1 MRWTREFTIEWSF
14 WEDNMFG
21 KKKETGEGLNII
33 IVGGGKVGTTLVEQL
48 AQEGHDITIIDH
60 DSKVVE
66 GITNTYD
73 AMGIIGNGAS
83 YSTQVEAGIENADLF
98 IAVTNSDELNLLCC
112 TVAKRAGNLAAIA
125 RVRTPDYSNEIDY
138 FIEKL
143 GLAMIINPDLVSSR
157 VIAKILTLPMA
168 LDVTSFSHGRVNL
181 VRIEI
186 PENNPLCDKTI
197 AQVGREGLIQQT
209 VICAIERDGKVFIPS
224 GDFIIRKGDILS
236 FAASLRESRNFLKKL
251 GFKTGQVKTCIIVG
265 GGRAGYYAAE
275 LLIRSG
281 IDVRIIE
288 IDKSR
293 CEKLSELLPD
303 ATIIHGD
310 GTSEELLKEEG
321 IEDVGAFIPLTGI
334 DEENI
339 LLSLHAK
346 KVSKA
351 KVITRLT
358 RNNFMEVVSGLDLGS
373 VLYPKYIT
381 SEAII
386 AYVRAKNNTKG
397 CNIETLYHMFD
408 SRAEAIEFKIE
419 QPGPV
424 VDVPLSKLSLKKDL
438 LIAYI
443 NRNGKIIIPK
453 GQDTIKVG
461 DMVMIVTIHKGFRDV
476 QDILA

>member
-1 MRWTREFTIEWSF
+1 
-14 WEDNMFG
+14 MFG
-21 KKKETGEGLNII
+21 KRKDAPEGLNII
-33 IVGGGKVGTTLVEQL
+33 IVGGGKVGVTLVEQL
-48 AQEGHDITIIDH
+48 AQEGHDITIIDQNA
-60 DSKVVE
+60 KVVE
-66 GITNTYD
+66 SITNTYD
-73 AMGIIGNGAS
+73 AMGVIGNGAS
-83 YSTQVEAGIENADLF
+83 YSTQIEAGIENADLF

-125 RVRTPDYSNEIDY
+125 RVRTPDYSKEVDY

-143 GLAMIINPDLVSSR
+143 GLAMIINPDYVSSR
-157 VIAKILTLPMA
+157 VIAKILTLPTA

-181 VRIEI
+181 VRIEL
-186 PENNPLCDKTI
+186 PEDNPLCNRTI
-197 AQVGREGLIQQT
+197 ADLGRDGIIQQT
-209 VICAIERDGKVFIPS
+209 VICAIERDGKIHIPS
-224 GDFIIRKGDILS
+224 GDFIIRAGDIIS
-236 FAASLRESRNFLKKL
+236 FAASQRESRQFLKRI
-251 GFKTGQVKTCIIVG
+251 GFKTGQVKTCMIVG

-275 LLIRSG
+275 LLIKAG
-281 IDVRIIE
+281 INVRVIE
-288 IDKSR
+288 INKSR
-293 CEKLSELLPD
+293 CEKLSELLPE
-303 ATIIHGD
+303 ATVIHGD

-321 IEDVGAFIPLTGI
+321 IENVDAFIPLTGI

-346 KVSKA
+346 KVSHA

-386 AYVRAKNNTKG
+386 AYVRARNNSKG

-408 SRAEAIEFKIE
+408 SRAEAIEFKVE
-419 QPGPV
+419 KANDV

-438 LIAYI
+438 LIAFI
-443 NRNGKIIIPK
+443 NRKGKIIIPK
-453 GQDTIKVG
+453 GQDMIKIG
-461 DMVMIVTIHKGFRDV
+461 DTVMIVTTHKGFKDI

>member
-1 MRWTREFTIEWSF
+1 
-14 WEDNMFG
+14 MFG
-21 KKKETGEGLNII
+21 KRKDAPEGLKII
-33 IVGGGKVGTTLVEQL
+33 IVGGGKVGVTLVEQL
-48 AQEGHDITIIDH
+48 AQEGHDITIIDQNA
-60 DSKVVE
+60 KVVE
-66 GITNTYD
+66 SITNTYD
-73 AMGIIGNGAS
+73 AMGVIGNGAS
-83 YSTQVEAGIENADLF
+83 YSTQIEAGIDNADLF

-125 RVRTPDYSNEIDY
+125 RVRTPDYSKEVDY

-143 GLAMIINPDLVSSR
+143 GLAMIINPDYVSSR
-157 VIAKILTLPMA
+157 VIAKILTLPTA

-181 VRIEI
+181 VRIEL
-186 PENNPLCDKTI
+186 PEDNPLCNRTI
-197 AQVGREGLIQQT
+197 ADLGRDGIIQQT
-209 VICAIERDGKVFIPS
+209 VICAIERDGKIHIPS
-224 GDFIIRKGDILS
+224 GDFIIRAGDIIS
-236 FAASLRESRNFLKKL
+236 FAASQRESRQFLKRI
-251 GFKTGQVKTCIIVG
+251 GFKTGQVKTCMIVG

-275 LLIRSG
+275 LLIKAG
-281 IDVRIIE
+281 INVRVIE
-288 IDKSR
+288 INKSR
-293 CEKLSELLPD
+293 CEKLSELLPE
-303 ATIIHGD
+303 ATVIHGD

-321 IEDVGAFIPLTGI
+321 IENVDAFIPLTGI

-346 KVSKA
+346 KVSHA

-386 AYVRAKNNTKG
+386 AYVRARNNSKG

-408 SRAEAIEFKIE
+408 SRAEAIEFKVE
-419 QPGPV
+419 KASDV

-438 LIAYI
+438 LIAFI
-443 NRNGKIIIPK
+443 NRKGKIIIPK
-453 GQDTIKVG
+453 GQDMIKIG
-461 DMVMIVTIHKGFRDV
+461 DTVMIVTTHKGFKDI

>member
-1 MRWTREFTIEWSF
+1 
-14 WEDNMFG
+14 MFG
-21 KKKETGEGLNII
+21 KRKEATQGLNII
-33 IVGGGKVGTTLVEQL
+33 IVGGGKVGVTLVEQL
-48 AQEGHDITIIDH
+48 AQEGHDITIIDQNA
-60 DSKVVE
+60 KVVE
-66 GITNTYD
+66 SITNTYD
-73 AMGIIGNGAS
+73 AMGVIGNGAS
-83 YSTQVEAGIENADLF
+83 YSTQMEAGIENADLF

-125 RVRTPDYSNEIDY
+125 RVRTPDYSKEVDY

-143 GLAMIINPDLVSSR
+143 GLAMIINPDFVSSR
-157 VIAKILTLPMA
+157 VIAKILTLPTA

-181 VRIEI
+181 VRIEL
-186 PENNPLCDKTI
+186 PEDNPLCNRTI
-197 AQVGREGLIQQT
+197 AELGRDGIIQQT

-224 GDFIIRKGDILS
+224 GDFIIRAKDIIS
-236 FAASLRESRNFLKKL
+236 FAASQRESRQFLKKI
-251 GFKTGQVKTCIIVG
+251 GFKTGQVKTCMIVG

-275 LLIRSG
+275 LLIKAG
-281 IDVRIIE
+281 INVRIIE
-288 IDKSR
+288 INQNR
-293 CEKLSELLPD
+293 CERLSELLPE

-321 IEDVGAFIPLTGI
+321 IEDVDAFIPLTGI

-346 KVSKA
+346 KVSHA

-358 RNNFMEVVSGLDLGS
+358 RNNFMEVVNGLDLGS

-386 AYVRAKNNTKG
+386 AYVRARNNSKG

-408 SRAEAIEFKIE
+408 SRAEAIEFKVAKASD
-419 QPGPV
+419 V

-438 LIAYI
+438 LIAFI

-453 GQDTIKVG
+453 GQDVIKVK
-461 DMVMIVTIHKGFRDV
+461 DTVMIVTTHKGFKDI

>member
-1 MRWTREFTIEWSF
+1 
-14 WEDNMFG
+14 MFG
-21 KKKETGEGLNII
+21 KRKEATQGLNII
-33 IVGGGKVGTTLVEQL
+33 IVGGGKVGVTLVEQL
-48 AQEGHDITIIDH
+48 AQEGHDITIIDQNA
-60 DSKVVE
+60 KVVE
-66 GITNTYD
+66 SITNTYD
-73 AMGIIGNGAS
+73 AMGVIGNGAS
-83 YSTQVEAGIENADLF
+83 YSTQMEAGIENADLF

-125 RVRTPDYSNEIDY
+125 RVRTPDYSKEVDY

-143 GLAMIINPDLVSSR
+143 GLAMIINPDFVSSR
-157 VIAKILTLPMA
+157 VIAKILTLPTA

-181 VRIEI
+181 VRIEL
-186 PENNPLCDKTI
+186 PEDNPLCNRTI
-197 AQVGREGLIQQT
+197 AELGRDGIIQQT

-224 GDFIIRKGDILS
+224 GDFIIRAKDIIS
-236 FAASLRESRNFLKKL
+236 FAASQRESRQFLKKI
-251 GFKTGQVKTCIIVG
+251 GFKTGQVKTCMIVG

-275 LLIRSG
+275 LLIKAG
-281 IDVRIIE
+281 INVRIIE
-288 IDKSR
+288 INQNR
-293 CEKLSELLPD
+293 CERLSELLPE

-321 IEDVGAFIPLTGI
+321 IEDVDAFIPLTGI

-346 KVSKA
+346 KVSHA

-358 RNNFMEVVSGLDLGS
+358 RNNFMEVVNGLDLGS

-386 AYVRAKNNTKG
+386 AYVRARNNSKG

-408 SRAEAIEFKIE
+408 SRAEAIEFKVE
-419 QPGPV
+419 KASDV

-438 LIAYI
+438 LIAFI

-453 GQDTIKVG
+453 GQDVIKVK
-461 DMVMIVTIHKGFRDV
+461 DTVMIVTTHKGFKDI

>member
-1 MRWTREFTIEWSF
+1 
-14 WEDNMFG
+14 MFG
-21 KKKETGEGLNII
+21 KRKEATQGLNII
-33 IVGGGKVGTTLVEQL
+33 IVGGGKVGVTLVEQL
-48 AQEGHDITIIDH
+48 AQEGHDITIIDQNA
-60 DSKVVE
+60 KVVE
-66 GITNTYD
+66 SITNTYD
-73 AMGIIGNGAS
+73 AMGVIGNGAS
-83 YSTQVEAGIENADLF
+83 YSTQMEAGIENADLF

-125 RVRTPDYSNEIDY
+125 RVRTPDYSKEVDY

-143 GLAMIINPDLVSSR
+143 GLAMIINPDYVSSR
-157 VIAKILTLPMA
+157 VIAKILTLPTA

-181 VRIEI
+181 VRIEL
-186 PENNPLCDKTI
+186 PEDNPLCNRTI
-197 AQVGREGLIQQT
+197 AELGRDGIIQQT
-209 VICAIERDGKVFIPS
+209 VICAIEREGKVFIPS
-224 GDFIIRKGDILS
+224 GDFIIRAKDIIS
-236 FAASLRESRNFLKKL
+236 FAASQRESRLFLKKI
-251 GFKTGQVKTCIIVG
+251 GFKTGQVKTCMIVG

-275 LLIRSG
+275 LLIKAG
-281 IDVRIIE
+281 ISVRIIE
-288 IDKSR
+288 INQNR
-293 CEKLSELLPD
+293 CERLSELLPE

-321 IEDVGAFIPLTGI
+321 IEDVDAFIPLTGI

-346 KVSKA
+346 KISHA

-358 RNNFMEVVSGLDLGS
+358 RNNFMEVVNGLDLGS

-386 AYVRAKNNTKG
+386 AYVRARNNSKG

-408 SRAEAIEFKIE
+408 SRAEAIEFKVE
-419 QPGPV
+419 KASDV

-438 LIAYI
+438 LIAFI

-453 GQDTIKVG
+453 GQDVIKVK
-461 DMVMIVTIHKGFRDV
+461 DTVMIVTTHKGFKDI

>member
-1 MRWTREFTIEWSF
+1 
-14 WEDNMFG
+14 MFG
-21 KKKETGEGLNII
+21 KRKEATQGLNII
-33 IVGGGKVGTTLVEQL
+33 IVGGGKVGVTLVEQL
-48 AQEGHDITIIDH
+48 AQEGHDITIIDQNA
-60 DSKVVE
+60 KVVE
-66 GITNTYD
+66 SITNTYD
-73 AMGIIGNGAS
+73 AMGVIGNGAS

-125 RVRTPDYSNEIDY
+125 RVRTPDYSKEVDY

-143 GLAMIINPDLVSSR
+143 GLAMIINPDFVSSR
-157 VIAKILTLPMA
+157 VIAKILTLPTA

-181 VRIEI
+181 VRIEL
-186 PENNPLCDKTI
+186 PEDNPLCNRTI
-197 AQVGREGLIQQT
+197 AELGRDGIIQQT

-224 GDFIIRKGDILS
+224 GDFIIRAKDIIS
-236 FAASLRESRNFLKKL
+236 FAASQRESRQFLKKI
-251 GFKTGQVKTCIIVG
+251 GFKTGQVKTCMIVG

-275 LLIRSG
+275 LLIKAG
-281 IDVRIIE
+281 INVRIIE
-288 IDKSR
+288 INQNR
-293 CEKLSELLPD
+293 CERLSELLPE

-321 IEDVGAFIPLTGI
+321 IEDVDAFIPLTGI

-346 KVSKA
+346 KVSHA

-358 RNNFMEVVSGLDLGS
+358 RNNFMEVVNGLDLGS

-386 AYVRAKNNTKG
+386 AYVRARNNSKG

-408 SRAEAIEFKIE
+408 SRAEAIEFKVE
-419 QPGPV
+419 KASDV

-438 LIAYI
+438 LIAFI

-453 GQDTIKVG
+453 GQDVIKVK
-461 DMVMIVTIHKGFRDV
+461 DTVMIVTTHKGFKDI

>member
-1 MRWTREFTIEWSF
+1 
-14 WEDNMFG
+14 MFG
-21 KKKETGEGLNII
+21 KNNDAPQGLNII
-33 IVGGGKVGTTLVEQL
+33 IVGGGKVGVTLVEQL
-48 AQEGHDITIIDH
+48 AQEGHDITIIDQNA
-60 DSKVVE
+60 KVVE
-66 GITNTYD
+66 SITNTYD
-73 AMGIIGNGAS
+73 AMGVIGNGAS
-83 YSTQVEAGIENADLF
+83 YSTQVEAGIEEADLF

-125 RVRTPDYSNEIDY
+125 RVRTPDYSKEVDY

-143 GLAMIINPDLVSSR
+143 GLAMIINPDFVSSR
-157 VIAKILTLPMA
+157 VIAKILTLPTA
-168 LDVTSFSHGRVNL
+168 LNVTSFSHGRVNL
-181 VRIEI
+181 VRVEL
-186 PENNPLCDKTI
+186 PEDNPLCNRTI
-197 AQVGREGLIQQT
+197 AELGRDGIIQQT
-209 VICAIERDGKVFIPS
+209 VICAIERDGKVHIPS
-224 GDFIIRKGDILS
+224 GDFIIRAGDILS
-236 FAASLRESRNFLKKL
+236 FAASQRESRLFLKRI
-251 GFKTGQVKTCIIVG
+251 GFKTGQVKTCMIVG

-275 LLIRSG
+275 LLIKAG
-281 IDVRIIE
+281 INVRIIE
-288 IDKSR
+288 INQNR

-321 IEDVGAFIPLTGI
+321 IEDVDAFIPLTGI

-346 KVSKA
+346 KVSHA

-386 AYVRAKNNTKG
+386 AYVRAKNNSKG

-408 SRAEAIEFKIE
+408 SRAEAIEFKVE
-419 QPGPV
+419 KASEV
-424 VDVPLSKLSLKKDL
+424 VDVPLSKLSLKRDL
-438 LIAYI
+438 LIAFI

-453 GQDTIKVG
+453 GQDMIKVK
-461 DMVMIVTIHKGFRDV
+461 DTVMIVTTHKGFKDI

>member
-1 MRWTREFTIEWSF
+1 
-14 WEDNMFG
+14 MFG
-21 KKKETGEGLNII
+21 KRKDAPEGLNII
-33 IVGGGKVGTTLVEQL
+33 IVGGGKVGVTLVEQL
-48 AQEGHDITIIDH
+48 AQEGHDITIIDQNA
-60 DSKVVE
+60 KVVE
-66 GITNTYD
+66 SITNTYD
-73 AMGIIGNGAS
+73 AMGVIGNGAS
-83 YSTQVEAGIENADLF
+83 YSTQIEAGIENADLF

-125 RVRTPDYSNEIDY
+125 RVRTPDYSKEVDY

-143 GLAMIINPDLVSSR
+143 GLAMIINPDYVSSR
-157 VIAKILTLPMA
+157 VIAKILTLPTA

-181 VRIEI
+181 VRIEL
-186 PENNPLCDKTI
+186 PEDNPLCNRTI
-197 AQVGREGLIQQT
+197 ADLGRDGIIQQT
-209 VICAIERDGKVFIPS
+209 VICAIERDGKIHIPS
-224 GDFIIRKGDILS
+224 GDFIIRAGDIIS
-236 FAASLRESRNFLKKL
+236 FAASQRESRQFLKRI
-251 GFKTGQVKTCIIVG
+251 GFKTGQVKTCMIVG

-275 LLIRSG
+275 LLIKAG
-281 IDVRIIE
+281 INVRVIE
-288 IDKSR
+288 INKSR
-293 CEKLSELLPD
+293 CEKLSELLPE
-303 ATIIHGD
+303 ATVIHGD

-321 IEDVGAFIPLTGI
+321 IENVDAFIPLTGI

-346 KVSKA
+346 KVSHA

-386 AYVRAKNNTKG
+386 AYVRARNNSKG

-408 SRAEAIEFKIE
+408 SRAEAIEFKVE
-419 QPGPV
+419 KASDV

-438 LIAYI
+438 LIAFI
-443 NRNGKIIIPK
+443 NRKGKIIIPK
-453 GQDTIKVG
+453 GQDMIKIG
-461 DMVMIVTIHKGFRDV
+461 DTVMIVTTHKGFKDI

>member
-1 MRWTREFTIEWSF
+1 
-14 WEDNMFG
+14 MFG
-21 KKKETGEGLNII
+21 KRKEATQGLNII
-33 IVGGGKVGTTLVEQL
+33 IVGGGKVGVTLVEQL
-48 AQEGHDITIIDH
+48 AQEGHDITIIDQNA
-60 DSKVVE
+60 KVVE
-66 GITNTYD
+66 SITNTYD
-73 AMGIIGNGAS
+73 AMGVIGNGAS
-83 YSTQVEAGIENADLF
+83 YSTQMEAGIENADLF

-125 RVRTPDYSNEIDY
+125 RVRTPDYSKEVDY

-143 GLAMIINPDLVSSR
+143 GLAMIINPDFVSSR
-157 VIAKILTLPMA
+157 VIAKILTLPTA

-181 VRIEI
+181 VRIEL
-186 PENNPLCDKTI
+186 PEDNPLCNRTI
-197 AQVGREGLIQQT
+197 AELGRDGIIQQT

-224 GDFIIRKGDILS
+224 GDFIIRAKDIIS
-236 FAASLRESRNFLKKL
+236 FAASQRESRQFLKKI
-251 GFKTGQVKTCIIVG
+251 GFKTGQVKTCMIVG

-275 LLIRSG
+275 LLIKAG
-281 IDVRIIE
+281 INVRIIE
-288 IDKSR
+288 INQNR
-293 CEKLSELLPD
+293 CERLSELLPE

-321 IEDVGAFIPLTGI
+321 IEDVDAFIPLTGI

-346 KVSKA
+346 KVSHA

-358 RNNFMEVVSGLDLGS
+358 RNNFMEVVNGLDLGS
-373 VLYPKYIT
+373 VLYPTYIT

-386 AYVRAKNNTKG
+386 AYVRARNNSKG

-408 SRAEAIEFKIE
+408 SRAEAIEFKVE
-419 QPGPV
+419 KASDV

-438 LIAYI
+438 LIAFI

-453 GQDTIKVG
+453 GQDVIKVK
-461 DMVMIVTIHKGFRDV
+461 DTVMIVTTHKGFKDI

>member
-1 MRWTREFTIEWSF
+1 
-14 WEDNMFG
+14 MFG
-21 KKKETGEGLNII
+21 KRKEATQGLNII
-33 IVGGGKVGTTLVEQL
+33 IVGGGKVGVTRVEQL
-48 AQEGHDITIIDH
+48 AQEGHDITIIDQNA
-60 DSKVVE
+60 KVVE
-66 GITNTYD
+66 SITNTYD
-73 AMGIIGNGAS
+73 AMGVIGNGAS
-83 YSTQVEAGIENADLF
+83 YSTQMEAGIENADLF

-125 RVRTPDYSNEIDY
+125 RVRTPDYSKEVDY

-143 GLAMIINPDLVSSR
+143 GLAMIINPDYVSSR
-157 VIAKILTLPMA
+157 VIAKILTLPTA

-181 VRIEI
+181 VRIEL
-186 PENNPLCDKTI
+186 PEDNPLCNRTI
-197 AQVGREGLIQQT
+197 AELGRDGIIQQT
-209 VICAIERDGKVFIPS
+209 VICAIEREGKVFIPS
-224 GDFIIRKGDILS
+224 GDFIIRAKDIIS
-236 FAASLRESRNFLKKL
+236 FAASQRESRLFLKKI
-251 GFKTGQVKTCIIVG
+251 GFKTGQVKTCMIVG

-275 LLIRSG
+275 LLIKAG
-281 IDVRIIE
+281 ISVRIIE
-288 IDKSR
+288 INQNR
-293 CEKLSELLPD
+293 CERLSELLPE

-321 IEDVGAFIPLTGI
+321 IEDVDAFIPLTGI

-346 KVSKA
+346 KISHA

-358 RNNFMEVVSGLDLGS
+358 RNNFMEVVNGLDLGS

-386 AYVRAKNNTKG
+386 AYVRARNNSKG

-408 SRAEAIEFKIE
+408 SRAEAIEFKVE
-419 QPGPV
+419 KASDV

-438 LIAYI
+438 LIAFI

-453 GQDTIKVG
+453 GQDVIKVK
-461 DMVMIVTIHKGFRDV
+461 DTVMIVTTHKGFKDI

>member
-1 MRWTREFTIEWSF
+1 
-14 WEDNMFG
+14 MFG
-21 KKKETGEGLNII
+21 KRKEATQGLNII
-33 IVGGGKVGTTLVEQL
+33 IVGGGKVGVTLVEQL
-48 AQEGHDITIIDH
+48 AQEGHDITIIDQNA
-60 DSKVVE
+60 KVVE
-66 GITNTYD
+66 SITNTYD
-73 AMGIIGNGAS
+73 AMGVIGNGAS
-83 YSTQVEAGIENADLF
+83 YSTQMEAGIENADLF

-125 RVRTPDYSNEIDY
+125 RVRTPDYSKEVDY

-143 GLAMIINPDLVSSR
+143 GLAMIINPDFVSSR
-157 VIAKILTLPMA
+157 VIAKILTLPTA

-181 VRIEI
+181 VRIEL
-186 PENNPLCDKTI
+186 PEDNPLCNRTI
-197 AQVGREGLIQQT
+197 AELGRDGIIQQT

-224 GDFIIRKGDILS
+224 GDFIIRAKDIIS
-236 FAASLRESRNFLKKL
+236 FAASQRESRQFLKKI
-251 GFKTGQVKTCIIVG
+251 GFKTGQVKTCMIVG

-275 LLIRSG
+275 LLIKAG
-281 IDVRIIE
+281 INVRIIE
-288 IDKSR
+288 INQNR
-293 CEKLSELLPD
+293 CERLSELLPE

-321 IEDVGAFIPLTGI
+321 IEDVDAFIPLTGI

-346 KVSKA
+346 KVSHS

-358 RNNFMEVVSGLDLGS
+358 RNNFMEVVNGLDLGS

-386 AYVRAKNNTKG
+386 AYVRARNNSKG

-408 SRAEAIEFKIE
+408 SRAEAIEFKVE
-419 QPGPV
+419 KASDV

-438 LIAYI
+438 LIAFI

-453 GQDTIKVG
+453 GQDVIKVK
-461 DMVMIVTIHKGFRDV
+461 DTVMIVTTHKGFKDI

>member
-1 MRWTREFTIEWSF
+1 
-14 WEDNMFG
+14 MFG
-21 KKKETGEGLNII
+21 KRKEATQGLNII
-33 IVGGGKVGTTLVEQL
+33 IVGGGKVGVTLVEQL
-48 AQEGHDITIIDH
+48 AQEGHDITIIDQNA
-60 DSKVVE
+60 KVVE
-66 GITNTYD
+66 SITNTYD
-73 AMGIIGNGAS
+73 AMGVIGNGAS
-83 YSTQVEAGIENADLF
+83 YSTQMEAGIENADLF

-125 RVRTPDYSNEIDY
+125 RVRTPDYSKEVDY

-143 GLAMIINPDLVSSR
+143 GLAMIINPDFVSSR
-157 VIAKILTLPMA
+157 VIAKILTLPTA

-181 VRIEI
+181 VRIEL
-186 PENNPLCDKTI
+186 PEDNPLCNRTI
-197 AQVGREGLIQQT
+197 AELGRDGIIQQT

-224 GDFIIRKGDILS
+224 GDFIIRAKDIIS
-236 FAASLRESRNFLKKL
+236 FAASQRESRQFLKKI
-251 GFKTGQVKTCIIVG
+251 GFKTGQVKTCMIVG

-275 LLIRSG
+275 LLIKAG
-281 IDVRIIE
+281 INVRIIE
-288 IDKSR
+288 INQNR
-293 CEKLSELLPD
+293 CERLSELLPE

-310 GTSEELLKEEG
+310 GTSEELLKEAG
-321 IEDVGAFIPLTGI
+321 IEDVDAFIPLTGI

-346 KVSKA
+346 KVSHA

-358 RNNFMEVVSGLDLGS
+358 RNNFMEVVNGLDLGS

-386 AYVRAKNNTKG
+386 AYVRARNNSKG

-408 SRAEAIEFKIE
+408 SRAEAIEFKVE
-419 QPGPV
+419 KASDV

-438 LIAYI
+438 LIAFI

-453 GQDTIKVG
+453 GQDVIKVK
-461 DMVMIVTIHKGFRDV
+461 DTVMIVTTHKGFKDI

>member
-1 MRWTREFTIEWSF
+1 
-14 WEDNMFG
+14 MFG
-21 KKKETGEGLNII
+21 KIKDAPEGLNII
-33 IVGGGKVGTTLVEQL
+33 IVGGGKVGVTLVEQL
-48 AQEGHDITIIDH
+48 AQEGHDITIIDQNA
-60 DSKVVE
+60 KVVE
-66 GITNTYD
+66 SITNTYD
-73 AMGIIGNGAS
+73 AMGVIGNGAS
-83 YSTQVEAGIENADLF
+83 YSTQIEAGIENADLF

-125 RVRTPDYSNEIDY
+125 RVRTPDYSKEVDY

-143 GLAMIINPDLVSSR
+143 GLAMIINPDYVSSR
-157 VIAKILTLPMA
+157 VIAKILTLPTA

-181 VRIEI
+181 VRIEL
-186 PENNPLCDKTI
+186 PEDNPLCNRTI
-197 AQVGREGLIQQT
+197 ADLGRDGIIQQT
-209 VICAIERDGKVFIPS
+209 VICAIERDGKIHIPS
-224 GDFIIRKGDILS
+224 GDFIIRAGDIIS
-236 FAASLRESRNFLKKL
+236 FAASQRESRQFLKRI
-251 GFKTGQVKTCIIVG
+251 GFKTGQVKTCMIVG

-275 LLIRSG
+275 LLIKAG
-281 IDVRIIE
+281 INVRVIE
-288 IDKSR
+288 INKSR
-293 CEKLSELLPD
+293 CEKLSELLPE
-303 ATIIHGD
+303 ATVIHGD

-321 IEDVGAFIPLTGI
+321 IENVDAFIPLTGI

-346 KVSKA
+346 KVSHA

-386 AYVRAKNNTKG
+386 AYVRARNNSKG

-408 SRAEAIEFKIE
+408 SRAEAIEFKVE
-419 QPGPV
+419 KASDV

-438 LIAYI
+438 LIAFI
-443 NRNGKIIIPK
+443 NRKGKIIIPK
-453 GQDTIKVG
+453 GQDMIKIG
-461 DMVMIVTIHKGFRDV
+461 DTVMIVTTHKGFKDI

>member
-1 MRWTREFTIEWSF
+1 
-14 WEDNMFG
+14 MFG
-21 KKKETGEGLNII
+21 KRKEATQGLNII
-33 IVGGGKVGTTLVEQL
+33 IVGGGKVGVTLVEQL
-48 AQEGHDITIIDH
+48 AQEGHDITIIDQNA
-60 DSKVVE
+60 KVVE
-66 GITNTYD
+66 SITNTYD
-73 AMGIIGNGAS
+73 AMGVIGNGAS
-83 YSTQVEAGIENADLF
+83 YSTQMEAGIENADLF

-125 RVRTPDYSNEIDY
+125 RVRTPDYSKEVDY

-143 GLAMIINPDLVSSR
+143 GLAMIINPDFVSSR
-157 VIAKILTLPMA
+157 VIAKILTLPTA

-181 VRIEI
+181 VRIEL
-186 PENNPLCDKTI
+186 PEDNPLCNRTI
-197 AQVGREGLIQQT
+197 AELGRDGIIQQT

-224 GDFIIRKGDILS
+224 GDFIIRAKDIIS
-236 FAASLRESRNFLKKL
+236 FAASQRESRQFLKKI
-251 GFKTGQVKTCIIVG
+251 GFKTGQVKTCMIVG

-275 LLIRSG
+275 LLIKAG
-281 IDVRIIE
+281 INVRIIE
-288 IDKSR
+288 INHNR
-293 CEKLSELLPD
+293 CERLSELLPE

-321 IEDVGAFIPLTGI
+321 IEDVDAFIPLTGI

-346 KVSKA
+346 KVSHA

-358 RNNFMEVVSGLDLGS
+358 RNNFMEVVNGLDLGS

-386 AYVRAKNNTKG
+386 AYVRARNNSKG

-408 SRAEAIEFKIE
+408 SRAEAIEFKVE
-419 QPGPV
+419 KASDV

-438 LIAYI
+438 LIAFI

-453 GQDTIKVG
+453 GQDVIKVK
-461 DMVMIVTIHKGFRDV
+461 DTVMIVTTHKGFKDI

>member
-1 MRWTREFTIEWSF
+1 
-14 WEDNMFG
+14 MFG
-21 KKKETGEGLNII
+21 KRKEATQGLNII
-33 IVGGGKVGTTLVEQL
+33 IVGGGKVGVTLVEQL
-48 AQEGHDITIIDH
+48 AQEGHDITIIDQNA
-60 DSKVVE
+60 KVVE
-66 GITNTYD
+66 SITNTYD
-73 AMGIIGNGAS
+73 AMGVIGNGAS

-125 RVRTPDYSNEIDY
+125 RVRTPDYSKEVDY

-143 GLAMIINPDLVSSR
+143 GLAMIINPDYVSSR
-157 VIAKILTLPMA
+157 VIAKILTLPTA

-181 VRIEI
+181 VRIEL
-186 PENNPLCDKTI
+186 PEDNPLCNRTI
-197 AQVGREGLIQQT
+197 AELGRDGLIQQT
-209 VICAIERDGKVFIPS
+209 VICAIERDGKVHIPS
-224 GDFIIRKGDILS
+224 GDFIIRAKDIIS
-236 FAASLRESRNFLKKL
+236 FAASQRESRLFLKRI
-251 GFKTGQVKTCIIVG
+251 GFKTGQVKTCMIVG

-275 LLIRSG
+275 LLIKAG
-281 IDVRIIE
+281 INVRIIE
-288 IDKSR
+288 TNQTR
-293 CEKLSELLPD
+293 CERLSELLPE

-321 IEDVGAFIPLTGI
+321 IEDVDAFIPLTGI

-346 KVSKA
+346 KVSHA

-386 AYVRAKNNTKG
+386 AYVRARNNSKG

-408 SRAEAIEFKIE
+408 SRAEAIEFKVE
-419 QPGPV
+419 KESDV

-438 LIAYI
+438 LIAFI

-453 GQDTIKVG
+453 GQDMIKVK
-461 DMVMIVTIHKGFRDV
+461 DTVMIVTTHKGFKDI

>member
-1 MRWTREFTIEWSF
+1 
-14 WEDNMFG
+14 MFG
-21 KKKETGEGLNII
+21 KRKEATQGLNII
-33 IVGGGKVGTTLVEQL
+33 IVGGGKVGVTLVEQL
-48 AQEGHDITIIDH
+48 AQEGHDITIIDQNA
-60 DSKVVE
+60 KVVE
-66 GITNTYD
+66 SITNTYD
-73 AMGIIGNGAS
+73 AMGVIGNGAS
-83 YSTQVEAGIENADLF
+83 YSTQIEAGIENADLF

-125 RVRTPDYSNEIDY
+125 RVRTPDYSKEVDY

-143 GLAMIINPDLVSSR
+143 GLAMIINPDFVSSR
-157 VIAKILTLPMA
+157 VIAKILTLPTA

-181 VRIEI
+181 VRIEL
-186 PENNPLCDKTI
+186 PEDNPLCNRTI
-197 AQVGREGLIQQT
+197 AELGRDGIIQQT

-224 GDFIIRKGDILS
+224 GDFIIRAKDIIS
-236 FAASLRESRNFLKKL
+236 FAASQRESRQFLKKI
-251 GFKTGQVKTCIIVG
+251 GFKTGQVKTCMIVG

-275 LLIRSG
+275 LLIKAG
-281 IDVRIIE
+281 INVRIIE
-288 IDKSR
+288 INQNR
-293 CEKLSELLPD
+293 CERLSELLPE

-321 IEDVGAFIPLTGI
+321 IEDVDAFIPLTGI

-346 KVSKA
+346 KVSHA

-358 RNNFMEVVSGLDLGS
+358 RNNFMEVVNGLDLGS

-386 AYVRAKNNTKG
+386 AYVRARNNSKG

-408 SRAEAIEFKIE
+408 SRAEAIEFKVE
-419 QPGPV
+419 KASDV
-424 VDVPLSKLSLKKDL
+424 VEVPLSKLSLKKDL
-438 LIAYI
+438 LIAFI

-453 GQDTIKVG
+453 GQDVIKVK
-461 DMVMIVTIHKGFRDV
+461 DTVMIVTTHKGFKDI

>member
-1 MRWTREFTIEWSF
+1 
-14 WEDNMFG
+14 MFG
-21 KKKETGEGLNII
+21 KKDAQEGLNII

-48 AQEGHDITIIDH
+48 AQEGHDITIIDQN
-60 DSKVVE
+60 SKVVE
-66 GITNTYD
+66 AITNTYD
-73 AMGIIGNGAS
+73 AMGVIGNGAS
-83 YSTQVEAGIENADLF
+83 YSTQVEAGIEKADLF

-125 RVRTPDYSNEIDY
+125 RVRTPDYSKEVDY

-143 GLAMIINPDLVSSR
+143 GLAMIINPDFVSSR
-157 VIAKILTLPMA
+157 VIAKILTLPTA
-168 LDVTSFSHGRVNL
+168 LDVTSFSHGKVNL

-186 PENNPLCDKTI
+186 PEENPLCNKTI
-197 AQVGREGLIQQT
+197 AELGREGLLQQT
-209 VICAIERDGKVFIPS
+209 VICAIEREGKIFIPS
-224 GDFIIRKGDILS
+224 GAFIIRPKDIIS
-236 FAASLRESRNFLKKL
+236 FAASQRESRIFLKKA
-251 GFKTGQVKTCIIVG
+251 GFKTGQVKTCMIVG

-275 LLIRSG
+275 LLIKAG

-288 IDKSR
+288 INQGR

-321 IEDVGAFIPLTGI
+321 IDDVDAFIPLTGI

-346 KVSKA
+346 KVSHA

-386 AYVRAKNNTKG
+386 AYVRAKNNSKG

-408 SRAEAIEFKIE
+408 SRAEAIEFKVE
-419 QPGPV
+419 KTSEV

-438 LIAYI
+438 LIAFI

-453 GQDTIKVG
+453 GQDEIKVG
-461 DMVMIVTIHKGFRDV
+461 DTVMIVTIQKGFRDI

>member
-1 MRWTREFTIEWSF
+1 
-14 WEDNMFG
+14 MFG
-21 KKKETGEGLNII
+21 KRKEATQGLNII
-33 IVGGGKVGTTLVEQL
+33 IVGGGKVGVTLVEQL
-48 AQEGHDITIIDH
+48 AQEGHDITIIDQNA
-60 DSKVVE
+60 KVVE
-66 GITNTYD
+66 SITNTYD
-73 AMGIIGNGAS
+73 AMGVIGNGAS
-83 YSTQVEAGIENADLF
+83 YSTQMEAGIENADLF

-125 RVRTPDYSNEIDY
+125 RVRTPDYSKEVDY

-143 GLAMIINPDLVSSR
+143 GLAMIINPDFVSSR
-157 VIAKILTLPMA
+157 VIAKILTLPTA

-181 VRIEI
+181 VRIEL
-186 PENNPLCDKTI
+186 PEDNPLCNRTI
-197 AQVGREGLIQQT
+197 AELGRDGIIQQT

-224 GDFIIRKGDILS
+224 GDFIIRAKDIIS
-236 FAASLRESRNFLKKL
+236 FAASQRESRQFLKKI
-251 GFKTGQVKTCIIVG
+251 GFKTGQVKTCMIVG

-275 LLIRSG
+275 LLIKAG
-281 IDVRIIE
+281 INVRIIE
-288 IDKSR
+288 INQNR
-293 CEKLSELLPD
+293 CERLSELLPE

-321 IEDVGAFIPLTGI
+321 IEDVDAFIPLTGI

-346 KVSKA
+346 KVSHA

-358 RNNFMEVVSGLDLGS
+358 RNNFMEVVNGLDLGS
-373 VLYPKYIT
+373 VLYPTYIT

-386 AYVRAKNNTKG
+386 AYVRARNNSKG

-408 SRAEAIEFKIE
+408 SRAEAIEFKVE
-419 QPGPV
+419 KASDV

-438 LIAYI
+438 LIAFI
-443 NRNGKIIIPK
+443 NRKIIIPK
-453 GQDTIKVG
+453 GQDVIKVK
-461 DMVMIVTIHKGFRDV
+461 DTVMIVTTHKGFKDI

>member
-1 MRWTREFTIEWSF
+1 
-14 WEDNMFG
+14 MFG
-21 KKKETGEGLNII
+21 KRKEATQGLNII
-33 IVGGGKVGTTLVEQL
+33 IVGGGKVGVTLVEQL
-48 AQEGHDITIIDH
+48 AQEGHDITIIDQNA
-60 DSKVVE
+60 KVVE
-66 GITNTYD
+66 SITNTYD
-73 AMGIIGNGAS
+73 AMGVIGNGAS
-83 YSTQVEAGIENADLF
+83 YSTQMEAGIENADLF

-125 RVRTPDYSNEIDY
+125 RVRTPDYSKEVDY

-143 GLAMIINPDLVSSR
+143 GLAMIINPDFVSSR
-157 VIAKILTLPMA
+157 VIAKILTLPTA

-181 VRIEI
+181 VRIEL
-186 PENNPLCDKTI
+186 PEDNPLCNRTI
-197 AQVGREGLIQQT
+197 AELGRDGIIQQT

-224 GDFIIRKGDILS
+224 GDLIIRAKDIIS
-236 FAASLRESRNFLKKL
+236 FAASQRESRQFLKKI
-251 GFKTGQVKTCIIVG
+251 GFKTGQVKTCMIVG

-275 LLIRSG
+275 LLIKAG
-281 IDVRIIE
+281 INVRIIE
-288 IDKSR
+288 INHNR
-293 CEKLSELLPD
+293 CERLSELLPE

-321 IEDVGAFIPLTGI
+321 IEDVDAFIPLTGI

-346 KVSKA
+346 KVSHA

-358 RNNFMEVVSGLDLGS
+358 RNNFMEVVNGLDLGS

-386 AYVRAKNNTKG
+386 AYVRARNNSKG

-408 SRAEAIEFKIE
+408 SRAEAIEFKVE
-419 QPGPV
+419 KASDV

-438 LIAYI
+438 LIAFI

-453 GQDTIKVG
+453 GQDVIKVK
-461 DMVMIVTIHKGFRDV
+461 DTVMIVTTHKGFKDI

>member
-1 MRWTREFTIEWSF
+1 
-14 WEDNMFG
+14 MFG
-21 KKKETGEGLNII
+21 KRKEATQGLNII
-33 IVGGGKVGTTLVEQL
+33 IVGGGKVGVTLVEQL
-48 AQEGHDITIIDH
+48 AQEGHDITIIDQNA
-60 DSKVVE
+60 KVVE
-66 GITNTYD
+66 SITNTYD
-73 AMGIIGNGAS
+73 AMGVIGNGAS
-83 YSTQVEAGIENADLF
+83 YSTQMEAGIENADLF

-125 RVRTPDYSNEIDY
+125 RVRTPDYSKEVDY

-143 GLAMIINPDLVSSR
+143 GLAMIINPDFVSSR
-157 VIAKILTLPMA
+157 VIAKILTLPTA

-181 VRIEI
+181 VRIEL
-186 PENNPLCDKTI
+186 PENNPLCNRTI
-197 AQVGREGLIQQT
+197 AELGRDGIIQQT

-224 GDFIIRKGDILS
+224 GDFIIRAKDIIS
-236 FAASLRESRNFLKKL
+236 FAASQRESRQFLKKI
-251 GFKTGQVKTCIIVG
+251 GFKTGQVKTCMIVG

-275 LLIRSG
+275 LLIKAG
-281 IDVRIIE
+281 INVRIIE
-288 IDKSR
+288 INQNR
-293 CEKLSELLPD
+293 CERLSELLPE

-321 IEDVGAFIPLTGI
+321 IEDVDAFIPLTGI

-346 KVSKA
+346 KVSHA

-358 RNNFMEVVSGLDLGS
+358 RNNFMEVVNGLDLGS

-386 AYVRAKNNTKG
+386 AYVRARNNSKG

-408 SRAEAIEFKIE
+408 SRAEAIEFKVE
-419 QPGPV
+419 KASDV

-438 LIAYI
+438 LIAFI

-453 GQDTIKVG
+453 GQDVIKVK
-461 DMVMIVTIHKGFRDV
+461 DTVMIVTTHKGFKDI

>member
-1 MRWTREFTIEWSF
+1 
-14 WEDNMFG
+14 MFG
-21 KKKETGEGLNII
+21 KRKEATQGLNII
-33 IVGGGKVGTTLVEQL
+33 IVGGGKVGVTLVEQL
-48 AQEGHDITIIDH
+48 AQEGHDITIIDQNA
-60 DSKVVE
+60 KVVE
-66 GITNTYD
+66 SITNTYD
-73 AMGIIGNGAS
+73 AMGVIGNGAS
-83 YSTQVEAGIENADLF
+83 YSTQMEAGIENADLF

-125 RVRTPDYSNEIDY
+125 RVRTPDYSKEVDY

-143 GLAMIINPDLVSSR
+143 GLAMIINPDFVSSR
-157 VIAKILTLPMA
+157 VIAKILTLPTA

-181 VRIEI
+181 VRIEL
-186 PENNPLCDKTI
+186 PEDNPLCNRTI
-197 AQVGREGLIQQT
+197 AELGRDGIIQQT

-224 GDFIIRKGDILS
+224 GDFIIRAKDIIS
-236 FAASLRESRNFLKKL
+236 FAASQRESRQFLKKI
-251 GFKTGQVKTCIIVG
+251 GFKTGQVKACMIVG

-275 LLIRSG
+275 LLIKAG
-281 IDVRIIE
+281 INVRIIE
-288 IDKSR
+288 INQNR
-293 CEKLSELLPD
+293 CERLSELLPE

-321 IEDVGAFIPLTGI
+321 IEDVDAFIPLTGI

-346 KVSKA
+346 KVSHA

-358 RNNFMEVVSGLDLGS
+358 RNNFMEVVNGLDLGS

-386 AYVRAKNNTKG
+386 AYVRARNNSKG

-408 SRAEAIEFKIE
+408 SRAEAIEFKVE
-419 QPGPV
+419 KASDV

-438 LIAYI
+438 LIAFI

-453 GQDTIKVG
+453 GQDVIKVK
-461 DMVMIVTIHKGFRDV
+461 DTVMIVTTHKGFKDI

>member
-1 MRWTREFTIEWSF
+1 
-14 WEDNMFG
+14 MFG
-21 KKKETGEGLNII
+21 KRKEATQGLNII
-33 IVGGGKVGTTLVEQL
+33 IVGGGKVGVTLVEQL
-48 AQEGHDITIIDH
+48 AQEGHDITIIDQNA
-60 DSKVVE
+60 KVVE
-66 GITNTYD
+66 SITNTYD
-73 AMGIIGNGAS
+73 AMGVIGNGAS
-83 YSTQVEAGIENADLF
+83 YSTQMEAGIENADLF

-125 RVRTPDYSNEIDY
+125 RVRTPDYSKEVDY

-143 GLAMIINPDLVSSR
+143 GLAMIINPDFVSSR
-157 VIAKILTLPMA
+157 VIAKILTLPTA

-181 VRIEI
+181 VRIEL
-186 PENNPLCDKTI
+186 PEDNPLCNRTI
-197 AQVGREGLIQQT
+197 AELGRDGIIQQT

-224 GDFIIRKGDILS
+224 GDFIIRAKDIIS
-236 FAASLRESRNFLKKL
+236 FAASQRESRQFLKKI
-251 GFKTGQVKTCIIVG
+251 GFKTGQVKTCMIVG

-275 LLIRSG
+275 LLIKAG
-281 IDVRIIE
+281 INVRIIE
-288 IDKSR
+288 INQNR
-293 CEKLSELLPD
+293 CERLSELLPE

-321 IEDVGAFIPLTGI
+321 IEDVDAFIPLTGI

-346 KVSKA
+346 KVSHA

-358 RNNFMEVVSGLDLGS
+358 RNNFMEVVNGLDLGS

-386 AYVRAKNNTKG
+386 AYVRARNNSKG

-408 SRAEAIEFKIE
+408 SRAEAIEFKVE
-419 QPGPV
+419 KTSDV
-424 VDVPLSKLSLKKDL
+424 VEVPLSKLSLKKDL
-438 LIAYI
+438 LIAFI

-453 GQDTIKVG
+453 GQDVIKVK
-461 DMVMIVTIHKGFRDV
+461 DTVMIVTTHKGFKDI

>member
-1 MRWTREFTIEWSF
+1 
-14 WEDNMFG
+14 MFG
-21 KKKETGEGLNII
+21 KRKEATQGLNII
-33 IVGGGKVGTTLVEQL
+33 IVGGGKVGVTLVEQL
-48 AQEGHDITIIDH
+48 AQEGHDITIIDQNA
-60 DSKVVE
+60 KVVE
-66 GITNTYD
+66 TNTYD
-73 AMGIIGNGAS
+73 AMGVIGNGAS
-83 YSTQVEAGIENADLF
+83 YSTQMEAGIENADLF

-125 RVRTPDYSNEIDY
+125 RVRTPDYSKEVDY

-143 GLAMIINPDLVSSR
+143 GLAMIINPDFVSSR
-157 VIAKILTLPMA
+157 VIAKILTLPTA
-168 LDVTSFSHGRVNL
+168 LDVTSFSHGKVNL
-181 VRIEI
+181 VRIEL
-186 PENNPLCDKTI
+186 PEDNPLCNRTI
-197 AQVGREGLIQQT
+197 AELGRDGIIQQT

-224 GDFIIRKGDILS
+224 GDFIIRAKDIIS
-236 FAASLRESRNFLKKL
+236 FAASQRESRQFLKKI
-251 GFKTGQVKTCIIVG
+251 GFKTGQVKTCMIVG

-275 LLIRSG
+275 LLIKAG
-281 IDVRIIE
+281 INVRIIE
-288 IDKSR
+288 INQNR
-293 CEKLSELLPD
+293 CERLSELLPE

-321 IEDVGAFIPLTGI
+321 IEDVDAFIPLTGI

-346 KVSKA
+346 KVSHA

-358 RNNFMEVVSGLDLGS
+358 RNNFMEVVNGLDLGS

-386 AYVRAKNNTKG
+386 AYVRARNNSKG

-408 SRAEAIEFKIE
+408 SRAEAIEFKVE
-419 QPGPV
+419 KASDV

-438 LIAYI
+438 LIAFI
-443 NRNGKIIIPK
+443 TRNGKIIIPK
-453 GQDTIKVG
+453 GQDVIKVK
-461 DMVMIVTIHKGFRDV
+461 DTVMIVTTHKGFKDI

>member
-1 MRWTREFTIEWSF
+1 
-14 WEDNMFG
+14 MFG
-21 KKKETGEGLNII
+21 KRKEATQGLNII
-33 IVGGGKVGTTLVEQL
+33 IVGGGKVGVTLVEQL
-48 AQEGHDITIIDH
+48 AQEGHDITIIDQNA
-60 DSKVVE
+60 KVVE
-66 GITNTYD
+66 SITNTYD
-73 AMGIIGNGAS
+73 AMGVIGNGAS
-83 YSTQVEAGIENADLF
+83 YSTQMEAGIENADLF

-125 RVRTPDYSNEIDY
+125 RVRTPDYSKEVDY

-143 GLAMIINPDLVSSR
+143 GLAMIINPDFVSSR
-157 VIAKILTLPMA
+157 VIAKILTLPTA

-181 VRIEI
+181 VRIEL
-186 PENNPLCDKTI
+186 PEDNPLCNRTI
-197 AQVGREGLIQQT
+197 AELGRDGIIQQT

-224 GDFIIRKGDILS
+224 GDFIIRAKDIIS
-236 FAASLRESRNFLKKL
+236 FAASQRESRQFLKKI
-251 GFKTGQVKTCIIVG
+251 GFKTGQVKTCMIVG

-275 LLIRSG
+275 LLIKAG
-281 IDVRIIE
+281 INVRIIE
-288 IDKSR
+288 IDQNR
-293 CEKLSELLPD
+293 CERLSELLPE

-321 IEDVGAFIPLTGI
+321 IEDVDAFIPLTGI

-346 KVSKA
+346 KVSHA

-358 RNNFMEVVSGLDLGS
+358 RNNFMEVVNGLDLGS

-386 AYVRAKNNTKG
+386 AYVRARNNSKG

-408 SRAEAIEFKIE
+408 SRAEAIEFKVE
-419 QPGPV
+419 KASDV

-438 LIAYI
+438 LIAFI

-453 GQDTIKVG
+453 GQDVIKVN
-461 DMVMIVTIHKGFRDV
+461 DTVMIVTTHKGFKDI

>member
-1 MRWTREFTIEWSF
+1 
-14 WEDNMFG
+14 MFG
-21 KKKETGEGLNII
+21 KRKEATQGLNII
-33 IVGGGKVGTTLVEQL
+33 IVGGGKVGVTLVEQL
-48 AQEGHDITIIDH
+48 AQEGHDITIIDQNA
-60 DSKVVE
+60 KVVE
-66 GITNTYD
+66 SITNTYD
-73 AMGIIGNGAS
+73 AMGVIGNGAS
-83 YSTQVEAGIENADLF
+83 YSTQIEAGIENADLF

-125 RVRTPDYSNEIDY
+125 RVRTPDYSKEVDY

-143 GLAMIINPDLVSSR
+143 GLAMIINPDYVSSR
-157 VIAKILTLPMA
+157 VIAKILTLPTA

-181 VRIEI
+181 VRIEL
-186 PENNPLCDKTI
+186 PEDNPLCNRTI
-197 AQVGREGLIQQT
+197 ADLGRDGIIQQT
-209 VICAIERDGKVFIPS
+209 VICAIERDGKIHIPS
-224 GDFIIRKGDILS
+224 GDFIIRAGDIIS
-236 FAASLRESRNFLKKL
+236 FAASQRESRQFLKRI
-251 GFKTGQVKTCIIVG
+251 GFKTGQVKTCMIVG

-275 LLIRSG
+275 LLIKAG
-281 IDVRIIE
+281 INVRVIE
-288 IDKSR
+288 INKSR
-293 CEKLSELLPD
+293 CEKLSELLPE
-303 ATIIHGD
+303 ATVIHGD

-321 IEDVGAFIPLTGI
+321 IENVDAFIPLTGI

-346 KVSKA
+346 KVSHA

-386 AYVRAKNNTKG
+386 AYVRARNNSKG

-408 SRAEAIEFKIE
+408 SRAEAIEFKVE
-419 QPGPV
+419 KASDV

-438 LIAYI
+438 LIAFI
-443 NRNGKIIIPK
+443 NRKGKIIIPK
-453 GQDTIKVG
+453 GQDMIKIG
-461 DMVMIVTIHKGFRDV
+461 DTVMIVTTHKGFKDI

>member
-1 MRWTREFTIEWSF
+1 
-14 WEDNMFG
+14 MFG
-21 KKKETGEGLNII
+21 KRKDAPEGLKII
-33 IVGGGKVGTTLVEQL
+33 IVGGGKVGVTLVEQL
-48 AQEGHDITIIDH
+48 AQEGHDITIIDQNA
-60 DSKVVE
+60 KVVE
-66 GITNTYD
+66 SITNTYD
-73 AMGIIGNGAS
+73 AMGVIGNGAS
-83 YSTQVEAGIENADLF
+83 YSTQIEAGIDNADLF

-125 RVRTPDYSNEIDY
+125 RVRTPDYSKEVDY

-143 GLAMIINPDLVSSR
+143 GLAMIINPDYVSSR
-157 VIAKILTLPMA
+157 VIAKILTLPTA

-181 VRIEI
+181 VRIEL
-186 PENNPLCDKTI
+186 PEDNPLCNRTI
-197 AQVGREGLIQQT
+197 ADLGRDGIIQQT
-209 VICAIERDGKVFIPS
+209 VICAIERDGKIHIPS
-224 GDFIIRKGDILS
+224 GDFIIRAGDIIS
-236 FAASLRESRNFLKKL
+236 FAASQRESRQFLKRI
-251 GFKTGQVKTCIIVG
+251 GFKTGQVKTCMIVG

-275 LLIRSG
+275 LLIKAG
-281 IDVRIIE
+281 INVRVIE
-288 IDKSR
+288 INKSR
-293 CEKLSELLPD
+293 CEKLSELLPE
-303 ATIIHGD
+303 ATVIHGD

-321 IEDVGAFIPLTGI
+321 IENVDAFIPLTGI

-346 KVSKA
+346 KVSHA

-386 AYVRAKNNTKG
+386 AYVRARNNSKG

-408 SRAEAIEFKIE
+408 SRAEAIEFKVE
-419 QPGPV
+419 KANDV

-438 LIAYI
+438 LIAFI
-443 NRNGKIIIPK
+443 NRKGKIIIPK
-453 GQDTIKVG
+453 GQDMIKIG
-461 DMVMIVTIHKGFRDV
+461 DTVMIVTTHKGFKDI

>member
-1 MRWTREFTIEWSF
+1 
-14 WEDNMFG
+14 MFG
-21 KKKETGEGLNII
+21 KRKETTEGLNII
-33 IVGGGKVGTTLVEQL
+33 IVGGGKVGVTLVEQL
-48 AQEGHDITIIDH
+48 AQEGHDITIIDQNA
-60 DSKVVE
+60 KVVE
-66 GITNTYD
+66 SITNTYD
-73 AMGIIGNGAS
+73 AMGVIGNGAS

-125 RVRTPDYSNEIDY
+125 RVRTPDYSKEVDY

-143 GLAMIINPDLVSSR
+143 GLAMIINPDFVSSR
-157 VIAKILTLPMA
+157 VMAKILTLPTA
-168 LDVTSFSHGRVNL
+168 LDVTSFSHGKVNL
-181 VRIEI
+181 VRIEL
-186 PENNPLCDKTI
+186 PQDNPLCNRTI
-197 AQVGREGLIQQT
+197 AELGRDGIIQQT
-209 VICAIERDGKVFIPS
+209 VICAIERDGKVHIPS
-224 GDFIIRKGDILS
+224 GDFIIRPGDIIS
-236 FAASLRESRNFLKKL
+236 FAASQRESRQFLKRI
-251 GFKTGQVKTCIIVG
+251 GFKTGQVKTCMIVG

-275 LLIRSG
+275 LLIKAG
-281 IDVRIIE
+281 INVRIIE
-288 IDKSR
+288 TNQNR
-293 CEKLSELLPD
+293 CERLSELLPE

-321 IEDVGAFIPLTGI
+321 IEDVDAFIPLTGI

-346 KVSKA
+346 KVSHA

-386 AYVRAKNNTKG
+386 AYVRARNNSKG

-408 SRAEAIEFKIE
+408 SRAEAIEFKVE
-419 QPGPV
+419 KESEV

-438 LIAYI
+438 LIAFI

-453 GQDTIKVG
+453 GQDMIKVK
-461 DMVMIVTIHKGFRDV
+461 DTVMIVTTHKGFKDI